1 MKNTRSPEA
10 LEQEIAK
17 LRQENKLLKQSLK
30 RKEVEK
36 CADNF
41 HTFFNTVQD
50 FLFVLDEKGDIIDAN
65 ETVFDRLG
73 YTREELVGKS
83 VLLTHPEERRVEAGQ
98 LVFDL
103 LQGTSEYCPI
113 PLKTKSGQYIPVE
126 TRVKKGY
133 WNGKPAIFGVSKDIS
148 KLKLSEEKF
157 SKAFQNSLVM
167 SGISDIETGVYVEVN
182 DTFCNALGYTRSEM
196 IGKSS
201 YELNILPIETRNQI
215 LANNDIGKGIRNV
228 ETKIRKKSGEDLTVL
243 MSAVLVYV
251 QDKQYMYTTALDIS
265 ENLKMHAVLYA
276 NEKKLRSIFDIIGV
290 GIALTD
296 ENCSIIECNGTYQK
310 MLGFTEK
317 EVLGKNLT
325 NIKHKVVRADLSP
338 MPVEEFASIKA
349 INEDRDIRDYQE
361 GLLQPDNKIVWLSVN
376 AAPIRLPGYGAIVSC
391 TDITARIEAVEA
403 LREKEERFRTMA
415 ENITDVIWTL
425 NLNQN
430 RFTYISPSVFQLRGY
445 TVEEAMAQTLQE
457 SLSPE
462 SMDVVLNQLYPKLQG
477 FLANPEKKNHYY
489 NELQQK
495 CQDGSYIWIEVISQF
510 QFSKTGDVEV
520 LGVTRNIEKKKQAE
534 LALKESEAR
543 LKLSNATK
551 DKFFSIIAHDLRNP
565 FGTILGFSSLIEE
578 DYKHDLF
585 ENINEYNG
593 YIQQSAKTGFELLI
607 NLLDWS
613 KIQNGKFKF
622 NPEEFDLFFQVK
634 NLKTSFNAMMNKK
647 QLKFSVLVLP
657 GFLIKADRLMIETVL
672 RNLISNAVKFTPG
685 GGEISIRA
693 KKSDEEVQIYVSD
706 SGIGLPQDKINRLFK
721 IEDSFTTVGTEQE
734 TGTGLGLVLCHD
746 FLEQHQ
752 GTISVE
758 SKLNIG
764 TTFKITIPS
773 DIDIS

>member
-1 MKNTRSPEA
+1 MKNTPSPES

-30 RKEVEK
+30 RKDVEK

-41 HTFFNTVQD
+41 HIFFNTVQD

-83 VLLTHPEERRVEAGQ
+83 VLLTHPEERREEAGQ
-98 LVFDL
+98 IVFDI

-148 KLKLSEEKF
+148 KMKLSEEKF

-182 DTFCNALGYTRSEM
+182 DTFCNALGYTRAEM

-215 LANNDIGKGIRNV
+215 LANNDIGKGIRNI
-228 ETKIRKKSGEDLTVL
+228 ETKIRKKSGEDLIVL
-243 MSAVLVYV
+243 ISAVLVYV
-251 QDKQYMYTTALDIS
+251 QDKQYLYTTALDIT

-296 ENCSIIECNGTYQK
+296 DNNSIIECNDAYQK

-349 INEDRDIRDYQE
+349 INEDRDVRDYQE

-403 LREKEERFRTMA
+403 LREKEERFRAMA

-462 SMDVVLNQLYPKLQG
+462 SMDVVLNQLYPKLQL
-477 FLANPEKKNHYY
+477 FLDNPEKKNHHY

-495 CQDGSYIWIEVISQF
+495 CKDGSFIWIEVISQF

-534 LALKESEAR
+534 LALKESETR

-565 FGTILGFSSLIEE
+565 FGTILGFTSLIDE
-578 DYKHDLF
+578 DSKNEHFD
-585 ENINEYNG
+585 NISEYNS
-593 YIQQSAKTGFELLI
+593 YIQQSAKTGFELLV

-613 KIQNGKFKF
+613 KIQSGKFKF
-622 NPEEFDLFFQVK
+622 NPEEFDLFLQVK

-647 QLKFSVLVLP
+647 QLKFRVLVLP

-685 GGEISIRA
+685 GGEISISA
-693 KKSDEEVQIYVSD
+693 KKSDEEVLIYISD
-706 SGIGLPQDKINRLFK
+706 SGIGLSQDRINRLFK

-734 TGTGLGLVLCHD
+734 AGTGLGLILCHD

-752 GTISVE
+752 GNISVE
-758 SKLNIG
+758 SELNKG

-773 DIDIS
+773 DIDIN

>member
-1 MKNTRSPEA
+1 MKNAPSQEA

-17 LRQENKLLKQSLK
+17 LRKENRLLRKSLK
-30 RKEVEK
+30 VRDFEK
-36 CADNF
+36 YVDNF
-41 HTFFNTVQD
+41 HQFFNTIQD
-50 FLFVLDEKGDIIDAN
+50 FLFVLDENGNILDAN

-73 YTREELVGKS
+73 YTKDELVGKS
-83 VLLTHPEERRVEAGQ
+83 VLLTHPEERREEAGQ
-98 LVFDL
+98 IVFDM

-113 PLKTKSGQYIPVE
+113 PLKTKSGRYIPVE
-126 TRVKKGY
+126 TRVKQGC

-148 KLKLSEEKF
+148 KIKLSEEKF

-167 SGISDIETGVYVEVN
+167 SCISDLETGVYVEVN
-182 DTFCNALGYTRSEM
+182 ETFCNALGYTRAEM

-215 LANNDIGKGIRNV
+215 FKNNDIGKGIKNI

-243 MSAVLVYV
+243 MSAALIYV
-251 QDKQYMYTTALDIS
+251 QDKQYIYTTALDIT

-296 ENCSIIECNGTYQK
+296 ENSSIIECNETYQK
-310 MLGFTEK
+310 MLGLTER

-325 NIKHKVVRADLSP
+325 SIRHKVFRADLSL

-391 TDITARIEAVEA
+391 TDITARVEAVEE
-403 LREKEERFRTMA
+403 LREKEERFRTLA

-430 RFTYISPSVFQLRGY
+430 RFTYISPSVTQLRGY

-462 SMDVVLNQLYPKLQG
+462 SMDKVLNQLYPKFQD
-477 FLANPEKKNHYY
+477 FLDNPEKKNHHY
-489 NELQQK
+489 NELQQICK
-495 CQDGSYIWIEVISQF
+495 DGSYIWIETISQF
-510 QFSKTGDVEV
+510 QFSKTGDIEV

-534 LALKESEAR
+534 LALKESETR
-543 LKLSNATK
+543 LKQSNATK

-565 FGTILGFSSLIEE
+565 FGTILGFTSLIEE
-578 DYKHDLF
+578 DCKNDIF
-585 ENINEYNG
+585 ENISEYNS
-593 YIQQSAKTGFELLI
+593 YIQQSAKTGFELLV

-622 NPEEFDLFFQVK
+622 NPEEFDLFLQSK
-634 NLKTSFNAMMNKK
+634 NLETSFNAMMNKK
-647 QLKFSVLVLP
+647 QLKFKVLVLP

-672 RNLISNAVKFTPG
+672 RNLISNAIKFTLSG
-685 GGEISIRA
+685 GVISISA
-693 KKSDEEVQIYVSD
+693 KKSEEEIQICVSD
-706 SGIGLPQDKINRLFK
+706 NGIGLSQDKINRLFK

-734 TGTGLGLVLCHD
+734 TGTGLGLILCHD
-746 FLEQHQ
+746 FLEQHE
-752 GTISVE
+752 GNISVE
-758 SKLNIG
+758 SELNKG

-773 DIDIS
+773 DIGIN